1 MIGMRTVYLDYA
13 ATTPVAP
20 EVMKRMEPYFSEKY
34 GNASSLHSL
43 GREAKRALE
52 ESRAAVAAFLKADP
66 SEIVFTSGATEANNL
81 AVKGTAMAN
90 RTKGKHVITSRIEHP
105 CVMESCRWLEKQGF
119 EVTYLP
125 VDGNGLVDP
134 AALEKAVRKDTI
146 LVSIMHANNEIGTVE
161 PVKELAAVCQKKGV
175 AFHTDAVQAY
185 GKVPLSMDGV
195 SMLSASGHKIYGP
208 KGVGILFAKSGTR
221 LEPLMSGGGHE
232 RGFRSG
238 TENVAG
244 AVGFAAATELMRKE
258 MATEAERQTKLR
270 DALIKSMLSVP
281 ESRLNG
287 HATKRLPNNT
297 NFSFAY
303 IEGESLILRLD
314 DAGVMASTGSACS
327 SPKLEPSHVLLALGL
342 PHALAHGSLRMTL
355 GRTTMRQDVDYV
367 AGVLP
372 GIVEDLRKIS
382 PFGKGRR

>member
-1 MIGMRTVYLDYA
+1 MKTVYLDNA
-13 ATTPVAP
+13 ATTAVAP
-20 EVMKRMEPYFSEKY
+20 EVFAAMEPYFSVKY
-34 GNASSLHSL
+34 GNASSLHSM
-43 GREAKRALE
+43 GNEAKRGLE
-52 ESRAAVAAFLKADP
+52 ESRAKVAEFLKADP
-66 SEIVFTSGATEANNL
+66 SEIIFTSGATEANNL

-105 CVMESCRWLEKQGF
+105 CVMESCKWLEKQGF

-125 VDGNGLVDP
+125 VDGHGLVDP
-134 AALEKAVRKDTI
+134 AALERTLRKDTI
-146 LVSIMHANNEIGTVE
+146 LVSIMHANNEIGTIE
-161 PVKELAAVCQKKGV
+161 PIKEMASICQRNGT

-185 GKVPLSMDGV
+185 GKIPLNLEGV

-208 KGVGILFAKSGTR
+208 KGVGILMARGVR

-238 TENVAG
+238 TENVPG
-244 AVGFAAATELMRKE
+244 AVGFAAATGLMRKVMTKE
-258 MATEAERQTKLR
+258 VERQTKLR
-270 DALIKSMLSVP
+270 DALIKNVLSVP

-355 GRTTMRQDVDYV
+355 GMATKKEDVDYV
-367 AGVLP
+367 SDVLP
-372 GIVEDLRKIS
+372 KIVEDLRKIS
-382 PFGKGRR
+382 PLGKGRR